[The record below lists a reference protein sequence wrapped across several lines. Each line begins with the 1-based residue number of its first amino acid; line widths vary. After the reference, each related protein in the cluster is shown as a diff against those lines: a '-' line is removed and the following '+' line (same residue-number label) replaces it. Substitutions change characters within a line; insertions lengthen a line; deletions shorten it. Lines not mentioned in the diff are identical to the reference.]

1 MLTLATPPLIVKTIT
16 FILQTPRRM
25 HLRRIIR
32 QSLPLAIKRGPQS
45 VEWDFVAKW
54 SFELRMLEI
63 R

>member
-1 MLTLATPPLIVKTIT
+1 MKTLVY
-16 FILQTPRRM
+16 ILQTPRRAK
-25 HLRRIIR
+25 LRRIIR
-32 QSLPLAIKRGPQS
+32 EWLPAAIKKGPRS